1 MNMQRAS
8 NVTCLVPYKL
18 SDSAFGEMSEP
29 SYPSS
34 LTGLSGQRQG
44 YTYRTQSWCALIFIN
59 SLGKSQE
66 SILQLYTAVKS
77 SYNWACN
84 SS

>member
-44 YTYRTQSWCALIFIN
+44 YTYRTQSWCALIVIN
-59 SLGKSQE
+59 SLGKSQK
-66 SILQLYTAVKS
+66 SISQMYAAVKS
-77 SYNWACN
+77 SCDWARN
-84 SS
+84 LS